1 MLPINGRVA
10 IVDDKFEQVKYL
22 INDLSKNQIS
32 YRYYDGSLDSLPEE
46 GACSNDF
53 RILFM
58 DINLI
63 NDGILEDKIIIS
75 SLNAVL
81 NRLIPEN
88 NYPYVLVYWSR
99 HEDDHKELIEKTL
112 FETEQLKNKKPIA
125 FINADKNKYV
135 EMDGTPKEGVDIDI
149 YEDIK
154 KKLESFPAYQSLLQW
169 ENLVHLAADKTIQ
182 ELFKFNGTSGE
193 EWSKAS
199 LDLLTRFAKA
209 SLGNK
214 HIKTSTPE
222 AQIKSSLSVL
232 NELFKDTLENGI
244 SKNAFIENDLNQT
257 EATSFI
263 DNKLV
268 NSKLLID
275 SNNITKLS
283 LKLPGST
290 VKQLDN
296 SNLENFVNSILSHQT
311 ISSVCGK
318 EDLGWAGK
326 SNGAKDR
333 AISEKRNYIR
343 QDAFLVTTC
352 VDPMCDFVQSKVENC
367 RLVDGVM
374 LQSLAL
380 DFIDSRSEANF
391 ISPIFKYDNKDYF
404 LVLNYKYLKTTS
416 KDAEPDPKSFST
428 IFRIR
433 QQMLAEIQS
442 KLARHISRQGIL
454 SI

>member
-22 INDLSKNQIS
+22 INDLSKHQIP
-32 YRYYDGSLDSLPEE
+32 YRYYDGSLDSLPEQGE
-46 GACSNDF
+46 GNNDF

-75 SLNAVL
+75 SLNGVL
-81 NRLIPEN
+81 KRLIPES

-99 HEDDHKELIEKTL
+99 HEHDHKQLIETTL
-112 FETEQLKNKKPIA
+112 FETEELKNKKPIA
-125 FINADKNKYV
+125 FINAEKNKYI
-135 EMDGTPKEGVDIDI
+135 EMDGTPKEGVTIDI

-154 KKLESFPAYQSLLQW
+154 KKLEAFPAYQSLLQW

-182 ELFKFNGTSGE
+182 ELFKFNGTSGD

-214 HIKTSTPE
+214 HIQTSTSE

-232 NELFKDTLENGI
+232 NDLFKDTLENEI
-244 SKNAFIENDLNQT
+244 SKNEFLENDLNQV
-257 EATSFI
+257 EVTSYI

-275 SNNITKLS
+275 SNNIRNLLPKL
-283 LKLPGST
+283 LGSA
-290 VKQLDN
+290 VKRSDN
-296 SNLENFVNSILSHQT
+296 SNLEHFVNSILSHQS
-311 ISSVCGK
+311 IHSECEK
-318 EDLGWAGK
+318 EDPKWAEK
-326 SNGAKDR
+326 SKGAKQK

-352 VDPMCDFVQSKVENC
+352 VDPMCDFVQSKVENS
-367 RLVDGVM
+367 RFVDGVM
-374 LQSLAL
+374 LQSLAI

-391 ISPIFKYDNKDYF
+391 ISPIFKYENKDYF
-404 LVLNYKYLKTTS
+404 LVLNYKYLSTIGR
-416 KDAEPDPKSFST
+416 DAEQDRKSFSP

-442 KLARHISRQGIL
+442 KLARHINRQGIL